1 MRKLGRFQHRT
12 KRWTSVA
19 IAFMAFGLVGIGF
32 EPERASAQT
41 GFSAGSSIPYY
52 VEPSRF
58 QYNRPQSRGEITR
71 QIPTTT
77 FNIQVPRGNFLY
89 VPSPYYYGGFYNRP
103 RFYYR
108 PIGPNTYL
116 GPFVPIRR
124 F

>member
-1 MRKLGRFQHRT
+1 MLKFEMQAVRRG
-12 KRWTSVA
+12 WGS
-19 IAFMAFGLVGIGF
+19 IALALVCFGYFAAFGVS
-32 EPERASAQT
+32 EKAAAQT
-41 GFSAGSSIPYY
+41 GFSAGSSIPYF

-58 QYNRPQSRGEITR
+58 QYNRPQSRGEIR
-71 QIPTTT
+71 QQIPNTT
-77 FNIQVPRGNFLY
+77 FNIQVPQRNFLY
-89 VPSPYYYGGFYNRP
+89 VPRPYYYGGFYNRP